1 MQPVDFRYARELGY
15 AIKLMASAE
24 RTPRGVEARVHPCM
38 VPLSHPLAVVDGV
51 HNAVFIEGDLVGEVL
66 LQGLGAGARP
76 TTSAVIG
83 DLIDLARS
91 IQRQVRNRAPFTFD
105 DIAVVPMD
113 EVTTRAYFRCRVA
126 DRPGVLAQ
134 IFTVFGEEQVSIS
147 SAIQKEVFEGEA
159 SAEFVVTTHPAPD
172 AALRRTR
179 QRIAALEPV
188 RAVSS
193 FIRVL

>member
-1 MQPVDFRYARELGY
+1 
-15 AIKLMASAE
+15 
-24 RTPRGVEARVHPCM
+24 
-38 VPLSHPLAVVDGV
+38 
-51 HNAVFIEGDLVGEVL
+51 
-66 LQGLGAGARP
+66 
-76 TTSAVIG
+76 VIG

-91 IQRQVRNRAPFTFD
+91 IQRHRGPREVPGLRGVEIRNRAPFTFD
-105 DIAVVPMD
+105 DIAVLPMD
-113 EVTTRAYFRCRVA
+113 EVTTRAYIRCTVA
-126 DRPGVLAQ
+126 DQPGVLAQ

-179 QRIAALEPV
+179 ERIAALAPV

>member
-1 MQPVDFRYARELGY
+1 
-15 AIKLMASAE
+15 
-24 RTPRGVEARVHPCM
+24 M
-38 VPLSHPLAVVDGV
+38 VAVTHPLAGVDGV
-51 HNAVFIEGDLVGEVL
+51 HNAVFIEGDLVGQVL

-113 EVTTRAYFRCRVA
+113 EVTTRAYFRCTVA
-126 DRPGVLAQ
+126 DQPGVLAQ

-159 SAEFVVTTHPAPD
+159 SAEFVVTTHPAAD

-179 QRIAALEPV
+179 ERIAALPPV
-188 RAVSS
+188 KAVSS